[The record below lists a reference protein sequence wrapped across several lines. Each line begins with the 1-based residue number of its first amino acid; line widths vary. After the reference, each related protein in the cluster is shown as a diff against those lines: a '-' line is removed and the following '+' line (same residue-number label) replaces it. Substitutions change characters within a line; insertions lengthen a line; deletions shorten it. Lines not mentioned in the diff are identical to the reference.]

1 MKIGKVGIA
10 LLILLMTC
18 QFLPLASAPPGPIT
32 LSNVELVTVSEDF
45 AAVTWVTNIQTD
57 TTVEWGTTEQLGEE
71 NTVAESVNYHMG
83 KIEGLSQG
91 IKYYYRVGSGGTQS
105 DISSFTTLTDPGGDF
120 ELEFAVVADSHYD
133 VDGTNTASGSMN
145 EDSVR
150 LLSSTVA
157 ELNEINSLDFVI
169 TLGDLTNGAESDY
182 SGLVDTMDD
191 LDVPWYPLLGNWE
204 KDDANWENYYSTYI
218 KRTETYYSVDYGS
231 YHIVILDSAV
241 EDQINGDLDEDQLT
255 WLESDLDA
263 NMGVPTLIF
272 MHHMAD
278 RTDDIFGI
286 ESDAQTRFVSILS
299 TRPQVL
305 SVHSGHIHQNIR
317 STVGGIPNIAYASTV
332 QYPIGYSIIRLY
344 EEGYTQA
351 FHKVQSELET
361 SEESR
366 LRIKSSSGDTDADS
380 EYLGT
385 LEERSFVVHIP
396 GNDPPSISSITEL
409 PPTVYPK
416 ESVTITVTASDPDG
430 DTLIYNYE
438 CSAGA
443 ILGSGSEVN
452 WQAPEQTGEVT
463 VIVWVSDGIKN
474 SNKWL
479 TTIEVIE
486 KTSKGDDGGVAGFE
500 TGFMLLSLVICGI
513 YGSSRRKRYL

>member
-1 MKIGKVGIA
+1 MKKEKVGIA
-10 LLILLMTC
+10 LLLLLISMQFIPMT
-18 QFLPLASAPPGPIT
+18 SAPPGPIT
-32 LSNVELVTVSEDF
+32 LSNVELVTVSEDY
-45 AAVTWVTNIQTD
+45 AAVTWVTNIQSD
-57 TTVEWGTTEQLGEE
+57 TTVEWGTTEQLGQES
-71 NTVAESVNYHMG
+71 TVSESVNYHMG
-83 KIEGLSQG
+83 EIEDLAQG
-91 IKYYYRVGSGGTQS
+91 TKYYYRVGSGGTYS

-120 ELEFAVVADSHYD
+120 EIEFAVVADSHYD
-133 VDGTNTASGSMN
+133 VDGTNSANGNMN

-150 LLSSTVA
+150 LLSSTVD
-157 ELNEINSLDFVI
+157 ELNEIDTLDFVV

-182 SGLVDTMDD
+182 SGVVDTMDN

-204 KDDANWENYYSTYI
+204 KDDPNWETYYSTYM
-218 KRTETYYSVDYGS
+218 KKTDTYYSIDYGS

-241 EDQINGDLDEDQLT
+241 EGQINGNLDETQLT

-286 ESDAQTRFVSILS
+286 ESDAQSRLVTILS
-299 TRPQVL
+299 ARPQVL
-305 SVHSGHIHQNIR
+305 SVYSGHIHQNIK
-317 STVGGIPNIAYASTV
+317 STVAGIPNIAVASTV

-344 EEGYTQA
+344 KEGYTQA
-351 FHKVQSELET
+351 FYKVQSELEI

-380 EYLGT
+380 EYLGS
-385 LEERSFVVHIP
+385 LEERSMVVHIP
-396 GNDPPSISSITEL
+396 GNDPPSISSISQL
-409 PPTVYPK
+409 PPTVHPK

-430 DTLIYNYE
+430 DTLIYHYE
-438 CSAGA
+438 CSAGT
-443 ILGSGSEVN
+443 ILGSGSEVS
-452 WQAPEQTGEVT
+452 WEAPDETGEVT
-463 VIVWVSDGIKN
+463 LTVWVSDGIKN

-486 KTSKGDDGGVAGFE
+486 KPSKGDDGGVPGFE
-500 TGFMLLSLVICGI
+500 TAFILISLVICGI
-513 YGSSRRKRYL
+513 YGSFRRKRYQ